1 MGADSV
7 SLALAGSGGAGVVTA
22 GALLQEAAARAGW
35 YALMSRSAGPQ
46 IRGGEA
52 AALLRLASR
61 PVSSHADAFD
71 ILVALDWGRIARFA
85 DEMPL
90 AAGALVI
97 GEAKEGEAPEAIA
110 RAGCRSL
117 ALPMRDIA
125 RGIPG
130 GRPNMVALGAA
141 ARMIGLPEAAMKQV
155 LEHSLASKGA
165 EAVEASAAAF
175 RAGMRAAADFPRR
188 PLPPPVPAGARKR
201 WNITG
206 SEATALGAL
215 RGGVRFVAAYPI
227 TPATDVLEWLA
238 ATLPGVGG
246 ALIQAED
253 ELAAINQVLGASW
266 GGVPALTATSG
277 PGLSLMTESIGLA
290 VAAEVPA
297 VIVDVQRGGPST
309 GIPTKSE
316 QCDLDIALHGMHGE
330 APHLVVAPVSIA
342 DCLFATQWAVHL
354 AESLQSPAIVLG
366 DQQLGQAKA
375 VIEAPGEFPFIAR
388 RLTWEGGAQPYR
400 RYALTDSGISPMAL
414 PGRAGGQHTADGLEH
429 DESGTPSSASSDHAA
444 QLDKRAR
451 KLERHDYGEHWA
463 QIEGEG
469 DLALITWGSS
479 TGPSREALERLAQ
492 AGLAARLVA
501 LRLLAPAQ
509 PEKLAR
515 ALAGARRILV
525 VEQSHSGQ
533 FHRYLRAHYD
543 LPGEVRCLHRA
554 GPLPIRPAEVFDAI
568 RRWERK

>member
-525 VEQSHSGQ
+525 GEQSHSGQ
-533 FHRYLRAHYD
+533 FHR
-543 LPGEVRCLHRA
+543 
-554 GPLPIRPAEVFDAI
+554 
-568 RRWERK
+568 